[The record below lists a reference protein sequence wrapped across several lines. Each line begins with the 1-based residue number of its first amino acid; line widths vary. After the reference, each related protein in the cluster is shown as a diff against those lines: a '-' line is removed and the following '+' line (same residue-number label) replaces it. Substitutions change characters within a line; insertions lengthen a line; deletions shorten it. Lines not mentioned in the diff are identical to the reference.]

1 MLLERAEKLGLS
13 GGNGL
18 DISES
23 VWQFVL
29 ILVLENN

>member
-1 MLLERAEKLGLS
+1 MLPEGAEKSGLS
-13 GGNGL
+13 GGKGL
-18 DISES
+18 DTSES